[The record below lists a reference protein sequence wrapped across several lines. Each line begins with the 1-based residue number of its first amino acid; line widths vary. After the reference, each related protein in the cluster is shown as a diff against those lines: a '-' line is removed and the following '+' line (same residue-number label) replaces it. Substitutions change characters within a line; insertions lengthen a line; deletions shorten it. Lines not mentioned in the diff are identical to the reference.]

1 MLLIVRWQ
9 WTALTGPEASR
20 HRVNSTTFRFHPAH
34 SDQNG
39 RVEQSRWEASH
50 LERQA
55 HDFALRSIADQN
67 TSCQL
72 RELQAK
78 SPVMQ
83 ILKDRIQVFL
93 NHCEFE
99 RNFSGHTV
107 KAYRLDLAQ
116 FTRFTAQQC
125 QLDHPPQVNRSHL
138 REYTRSLHHYKP
150 RTQRRKLAV
159 VKSLFGFLER
169 EGVLESN
176 PARNLRLDIRL
187 GRVLPRTVSLST
199 LQRLF
204 RELYANRNIRVR
216 QARSSKLAVRDIAL
230 FELMF
235 SSGMRV
241 SEISN
246 LRVGTVDLERRAILV
261 RGKGNKERLI
271 PICDIEVHSALV
283 AYDRSQGTVRNA
295 DTFFFTNRFGRRLSE
310 QSIRMA
316 LKRHAKAANLEKI
329 TPHVFRH
336 TVATMLLE
344 QGVDLR
350 FIQTFLGHSSIV
362 TTTIYA
368 HVNDKSQRE
377 VLTHR
382 HPRRLFWVGPS
393 EIQ

>member
-1 MLLIVRWQ
+1 
-9 WTALTGPEASR
+9 
-20 HRVNSTTFRFHPAH
+20 
-34 SDQNG
+34 
-39 RVEQSRWEASH
+39 
-50 LERQA
+50 
-55 HDFALRSIADQN
+55 
-67 TSCQL
+67 
-72 RELQAK
+72 
-78 SPVMQ
+78 MQ
-83 ILKDRIQVFL
+83 ILNDRIQVFL

-99 RNFSGHTV
+99 RNFSDHTV

-116 FTRFTAQQC
+116 FTRFTSNHC
-125 QLDHPPQVNRSHL
+125 QSDQAPQVNRSHL

-159 VKSLFGFLER
+159 VKSLFRFLER
-169 EGVLESN
+169 EGIVESN
-176 PARNLRLDIRL
+176 PAQNLRLDIRL

-216 QARSSKLAVRDIAL
+216 QGRCSKLAVRDIAL

-246 LRVGTVDLERRAILV
+246 LRVKTVDLERRAILI
-261 RGKGNKERLI
+261 RGKGDKERLI
-271 PICDIEVHSALV
+271 PVCDIEVHSALV
-283 AYDRSQGTVRNA
+283 AYDTSQGTLRNA

-316 LKRHAKAANLEKI
+316 LKRHAKAASLENI

-350 FIQTFLGHSSIV
+350 FIQIFLGHSSIV

-382 HPRRLFWVGPS
+382 HPRRLLGVDSS
-393 EIQ
+393 EVQ